1 MAITQKT
8 WNDSLRIG
16 VPLIDLQHK
25 QLLDQM
31 DRLID
36 EMKNKKDPQQIK
48 SILGFLDSYVDNHF
62 SYEESCM
69 NLYKCPVACQN
80 KDAHA
85 KFMKTLAEVHQQ
97 INQNKSLDLI
107 ASRVQ
112 NELSSWFVNHIKGID
127 VKLNAY
133 VNKK

>member
-1 MAITQKT
+1 MAIIQKT

-48 SILGFLDSYVDNHF
+48 SILGFLDNYVNNHF
-62 SYEESCM
+62 DYEESCM
-69 NLYKCPVACQN
+69 NLYKCPVGCQN

-85 KFMKTLAEVHQQ
+85 KFKKTLAEVHQQ
-97 INQNKSLDLI
+97 INQNRSLDMI

-112 NELSSWFVNHIKGID
+112 NELLSWFVNHIKAID
-127 VKLNAY
+127 TKLNAY
-133 VNKK
+133 VNK